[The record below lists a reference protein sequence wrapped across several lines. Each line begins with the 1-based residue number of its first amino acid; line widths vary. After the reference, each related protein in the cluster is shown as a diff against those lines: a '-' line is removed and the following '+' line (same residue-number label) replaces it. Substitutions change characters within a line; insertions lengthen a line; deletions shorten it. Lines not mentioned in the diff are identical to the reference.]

1 VLPSAPQIAMTFHA
15 GRLAI
20 HKGETR
26 WLSAAEARRFVDHC
40 CLVNGAAH
48 GQPGRVLA
56 RFHPTVMVCALTYLK
71 RLASMAESAIT
82 AEPSSPHKGGMPPA
96 DGAGTLALLSSLLE
110 EDSWQVIA
118 LTVSSFSPPCS
129 DTPPMPSA
137 GGATGG
143 ACARH
148 QDLLGLRRIARHE
161 RRAMPRPLGAAPG
174 LASVYRPQ
182 AAPSRA
188 PPAAPAR
195 LPHDSARQ

>member
-82 AEPSSPHKGGMPPA
+82 AEPSSPHKVGMPPA

-110 EDSWQVIA
+110 QDSWQVIDCSYG
-118 LTVSSFSPPCS
+118 LLLLSS
-129 DTPPMPSA
+129 
-137 GGATGG
+137 
-143 ACARH
+143 
-148 QDLLGLRRIARHE
+148 LL
-161 RRAMPRPLGAAPG
+161 
-174 LASVYRPQ
+174 
-182 AAPSRA
+182 
-188 PPAAPAR
+188 
-195 LPHDSARQ
+195 

>member
-1 VLPSAPQIAMTFHA
+1 MLPSAPQIAMTFHA

-82 AEPSSPHKGGMPPA
+82 AEPSSPHKVGMPPA

-143 ACARH
+143 TCARH

-161 RRAMPRPLGAAPG
+161 RRAMRRPLGAAPG

-188 PPAAPAR
+188 RPAAPAR
-195 LPHDSARQ
+195 LPHHSARR